1 MKHLLTDFDLTPQQ
15 LTEVLEIGQKIKSQP
30 SKYRHSLENKTLIM
44 LFELPSLRTRLS
56 FEAGMT
62 ELGGHAIFYGV
73 DEGGFSRSETLEDGV
88 KVLSRY
94 CQCIMARVLKQESL
108 ESMGAVSTVPIINGM
123 TEKYHPCQNITDL
136 FTIQEKKG
144 DLDGLKIAYVGDG
157 GCNTAASTII
167 GCTSMGMSVNI
178 VCPNYPEYSPSNKL
192 LEQVKSHK
200 GKVSVIHDPSEGV
213 DNVDVIYTDVW
224 VSAGMEE
231 EKEKRMKV
239 FPAYQVNSSLVSKAK
254 RDCIV
259 MHCLPAHRGLEITS
273 EVMDSPQSVVFDQ
286 AGNRMHAQKGLL
298 YWLIGS

>member
-15 LTEVLEIGQKIKSQP
+15 LAEVLQIGLKIKSQP
-30 SKYRHSLENKTLIM
+30 TKYRHALENKTLIM

-108 ESMGAVSTVPIINGM
+108 ERMGAVSTVPIINGM

-136 FTIQEKKG
+136 LTIQEKKG

-178 VCPNYPEYSPSNKL
+178 VCPDYPEYSPSHQL
-192 LEQVKSHK
+192 LEQVESRK
-200 GKVSVIHDPSEGV
+200 GKVSVIHDPHKGV
-213 DNVDVIYTDVW
+213 ESVDVIYTDVW

-231 EKEKRMKV
+231 EKEKRMKI
-239 FPAYQVNSSLVSKAK
+239 FPSYQVNSSLVANAK

-286 AGNRMHAQKGLL
+286 AENRMHAQKGLL
-298 YWLIGS
+298 YWLIGA